1 MPNTHMI
8 YRKEMAVFFNSPVA
22 YIVLA
27 VFAVMTSI
35 FFSNTFFLNNQSDL
49 RPLFE
54 VVPWVFMFFVPAI
67 TMSLVAR
74 ERQSGTLEFLVTL
87 PVTDSQIIIGKFLAA
102 FTLVAT
108 ALGFS
113 LVHFFTLIAVG
124 KHVDVGAVLCG
135 YFGLLLVG
143 ALYCA
148 IGIFCSTVTDNQI
161 SAFILTLLII
171 TVFFFFFGKMVT
183 FVPAFL
189 AGLVQYMSVNH
200 HLEGISRG
208 VMDSRNLL
216 YFGSGIAFFLLVST
230 RLLEMRKWR

>member
-148 IGIFCSTVTDNQI
+148 IGIFCS
-161 SAFILTLLII
+161 
-171 TVFFFFFGKMVT
+171 
-183 FVPAFL
+183 
-189 AGLVQYMSVNH
+189 
-200 HLEGISRG
+200 
-208 VMDSRNLL
+208 
-216 YFGSGIAFFLLVST
+216 
-230 RLLEMRKWR
+230 